1 MSFQNAGEPVAGH
14 SKWAQIKRKKAVND
28 NKRGQHFTKLIREI
42 TVAARGGGGDP
53 GMNPRLRLAVDTAKA
68 ANMPADNIDRAIK
81 KGTGELE
88 GVDYQEV
95 SYEGYGPGGVAIY
108 IETLTDNANR
118 TVSDIRYVLSRNDGS
133 MGTSGSVAWQ
143 FERKGQIYVDATRF
157 DEDSTMLAALEAG
170 AEDLR
175 RDDDVYVI
183 STELASFA
191 AVQDGLRSAGID
203 FEDAELA
210 MVAMNTVSVSGAEA
224 QKLLKLLDALDDL
237 DDVQKVHSNAD
248 IDEAAYAEADA

>member
-1 MSFQNAGEPVAGH
+1 MAGH

-42 TVAARGGGGDP
+42 TVAARAGGGDAA
-53 GMNPRLRLAVDTAKA
+53 MNPRLRLAIDTAKA
-68 ANMPADNIDRAIK
+68 ANMPAENIDRAIK

-108 IETLTDNANR
+108 IETLTDNPNR
-118 TVSDIRYVLSRNDGS
+118 TVSEVRYVLSRNEGS
-133 MGTSGSVAWQ
+133 LGTSGSVAWQ
-143 FERKGQIYVDATRF
+143 FERKGQVYVDAKRY
-157 DEDSTMLAALEAG
+157 DEDSTLMAALEAG

-175 RDDDVYVI
+175 RDEDIYVVT
-183 STELASFA
+183 TELTSFN
-191 AVQDGLRSAGID
+191 AVQEGLRQAGIAFD
-203 FEDAELA
+203 QAELA
-210 MVAMNTVSVSGAEA
+210 MIAKNTVDVKGADA

-237 DDVQKVHSNAD
+237 DDVQKVHSNAE
-248 IDEAAYAEADA
+248 IDEAAYAEAQA

>member
-1 MSFQNAGEPVAGH
+1 VAGH
-14 SKWAQIKRKKAVND
+14 SKWAQIKRKKAVTD
-28 NKRGQHFTKLIREI
+28 NRRGQHFTRLIREI
-42 TVAARGGGGDP
+42 TVAARAGGGDP
-53 GMNPRLRLAVDTAKA
+53 GMNPRLRLAIDTAKA
-68 ANMPADNIDRAIK
+68 ANMPAENIERGIK

-118 TVSDIRYVLSRNDGS
+118 TVSDVRYVLSRNEGS

-143 FERKGQIYVDATRF
+143 FERKGQIYVDASRY
-157 DEDSTMLAALEAG
+157 DEDATLMAALESG
-170 AEDLR
+170 ADDMR
-175 RDDDVYVI
+175 REGDVYVI
-183 STELASFA
+183 TTELASFNT
-191 AVQDGLRSAGID
+191 VQEGLRAAGIAFD
-203 FEDAELA
+203 EAELSMIA
-210 MVAMNTVSVSGAEA
+210 KNTVEVAGADA
-224 QKLLKLLDALDDL
+224 QKLLKLLDALDEL

>member
-1 MSFQNAGEPVAGH
+1 VAGH

-42 TVAARGGGGDP
+42 TVAARSGGGDP

-68 ANMPADNIDRAIK
+68 ANMPAENIDRAIK

-118 TVSDIRYVLSRNDGS
+118 TVSDIRYVLSRNEGS

-143 FERKGQIYVDATRF
+143 FERKGQIYVDAKRY
-157 DEDSTMLAALEAG
+157 DEDATMLAVLDAG

-175 RDDDVYVI
+175 REDDVYIV
-183 STELASFA
+183 TTDLTSFN
-191 AVQDGLRSAGID
+191 AVQEALRAAGIGI
-203 FEDAELA
+203 EEAELA
-210 MVAMNTVSVSGAEA
+210 MIAKNTVDVSGGDA

-237 DDVQKVHSNAD
+237 DDVQKVHSNAE
-248 IDEAAYAEADA
+248 IDEAAYAEAQA

>member
-1 MSFQNAGEPVAGH
+1 MAGH

-28 NKRGQHFTKLIREI
+28 AKRGQHFTKLIREI
-42 TVAARGGGGDP
+42 TVAARAGGGDP
-53 GMNPRLRLAVDTAKA
+53 AMNPRLRLAVDTAKA
-68 ANMPADNIDRAIK
+68 ANMPAENIDRAIK

-88 GVDYQEV
+88 GVEYQEV
-95 SYEGYGPGGVAIY
+95 VYEGYGPGGVAIY
-108 IETLTDNANR
+108 IETLTDNPNR
-118 TVSDIRYVLSRNDGS
+118 TVSEVRYVMSRNDGS

-143 FERKGQIYVDATRF
+143 FERKGQIYVDSNRY
-157 DEDSTMLAALEAG
+157 DEDSTLLAALEAG

-175 RDDDVYVI
+175 REDDVYVVT
-183 STELASFA
+183 TELTSFA
-191 AVQDGLRSAGID
+191 AVQDGLRRAGIQFD
-203 FEDAELA
+203 QAELA
-210 MVAMNTVSVSGAEA
+210 MVAKNTVTVSGADA